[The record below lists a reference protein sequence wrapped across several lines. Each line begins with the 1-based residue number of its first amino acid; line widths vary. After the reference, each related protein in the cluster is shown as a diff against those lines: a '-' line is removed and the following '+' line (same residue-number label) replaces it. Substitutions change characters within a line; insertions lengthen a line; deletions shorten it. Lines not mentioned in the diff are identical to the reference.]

1 MQVNFAFSTKPQFGD
16 NFVYRACGSV
26 YFIFFKN
33 YASSRCNL
41 ILLLLKKITLLTKFL
56 AVSAHEIKPVSWA
69 SQLLLQTL
77 GSTICSPK
85 RLVIGFAKT
94 NQVQNKN
101 AKSSY

>member
-1 MQVNFAFSTKPQFGD
+1 MQVNFAFSTKPQFGG

-41 ILLLLKKITLLTKFL
+41 ILLLLKKIFLLTKFL

-69 SQLLLQTL
+69 SQLLLQAL
-77 GSTICSPK
+77 GLSKTDPPFST
-85 RLVIGFAKT
+85 
-94 NQVQNKN
+94 Q
-101 AKSSY
+101 